1 MKIGKKL
8 KDARQAQGY
17 SQEVLAEKLYVSR
30 QTISNWENDK
40 TYPDIESL
48 LRISELFQ
56 VSLDDLVKGDVSHMK
71 EKVSTQ
77 DRSQFEK
84 LSHLFT
90 LLFVLTLASP
100 VFLFHYLD
108 RLGFAL
114 WVALA
119 FVTFAVSL
127 MVEKEKK
134 RHDIQ
139 TYREILAFMENRRLD
154 DVEKI
159 REEGKRPYQKI
170 FAAMISGLVALVFA
184 LAIDFLFF

>member
-108 RLGFAL
+108 RLGFVL

-134 RHDIQ
+134 HHDIQ
-139 TYREILAFMENRRLD
+139 TYREVLAFMENRRLD

-170 FAAMISGLVALVFA
+170 FMAMISGLVALVFG

>member
-40 TYPDIESL
+40 TYPGIESL

-71 EKVSTQ
+71 EEVSTQ

-100 VFLFHYLD
+100 VLLLHYLD
-108 RLGFAL
+108 RLGFVL

-134 RHDIQ
+134 HHDIQ

-170 FAAMISGLVALVFA
+170 FMAMISGLVALVFG